1 MAYDFIISERLDGV
15 ALITL
20 NRPDK
25 LNALSFPLMQ
35 ELGDALTGHEA
46 DNDIKAVILTGAGDR
61 AFSAGADI
69 HEMAGLTSEELAE
82 RSDTRGRISWH
93 IASYTKPLIGAING
107 LAYGGAAL
115 LSSSLDLRIGCE
127 KTQFRFLAASYGR
140 VNSTWSLPAL
150 VGIPRAKELLYTGR
164 VVAAEEAERIGLLNR
179 IVPSSELR
187 AVAIEMGQMIAKND
201 ARMVQGIKR
210 LLHEGMGLDWQQR
223 YDLEDE
229 ARATYLAAGHPR
241 DGFKDFLARKPVRA

>member
-1 MAYDFIISERLDGV
+1 MDYQFIISERQGAV

-20 NRPDK
+20 NRPEK
-25 LNALSFPLMQ
+25 LNALSFPLME
-35 ELGDALTGHEA
+35 ELDHSLTGYEA
-46 DNDIKAVILTGAGDR
+46 DDDIKAVILTGAGER

-69 HEMAGLTSEELAE
+69 HEMAGLSSEELAR

-150 VGIPRAKELLYTGR
+150 VGIPKAKELLFTGR
-164 VVAAEEAERIGLLNR
+164 VVAVDEAERIGLVNQG
-179 IVPSSELR
+179 VPAGKVIES
-187 AVAIEMGQMIAKND
+187 AIEIGQMIAKND
-201 ARMVQGIKR
+201 SRMVRGIKR
-210 LLHEGMGLDWQQR
+210 LLHEGMGLDCQGR

-229 ARATYLAAGHPR
+229 ARATYLSAGHPR
-241 DGFKDFLARKPVRA
+241 DGFKDFLARKPVR

>member
-1 MAYDFIISERLDGV
+1 MAYQFIIAERLDGC

-20 NRPDK
+20 NRPEK
-25 LNALSFPLMQ
+25 LNALSFPLMS
-35 ELGDALTGHEA
+35 ELDEALIEYEQDEA
-46 DNDIKAVILTGAGDR
+46 IKAVILTGAGDR

-69 HEMAGLTSEELAE
+69 HEMAGLSSEELAE

-150 VGIPRAKELLYTGR
+150 VGIPKAKELLCTGR
-164 VVAAEEAERIGLLNR
+164 VVAAEEAERIGLLNQ
-179 IVPSSELR
+179 IVPTAKLR
-187 AVAIEMGQMIAKND
+187 EAAIELAQMIAKND
-201 ARMVQGIKR
+201 ARMVQGLKR
-210 LLHEGMGLDWQQR
+210 LLHEQLGMGWRER
-223 YDLEDE
+223 YDNEEE
-229 ARATYLAAGHPR
+229 ARATWLLAGHPR
-241 DGFKDFLARKPVRA
+241 EGFKDFLSRKGSA